1 MINKYAGACVAC
13 DKSVGPG
20 EGSVY
25 KNPGERRW
33 RIYCERDSMN
43 YSTHAV
49 SNVIHFSSGETFYR
63 NKNGRC
69 EDAPC
74 CGCCTI

>member
-1 MINKYAGACVAC
+1 MIARYHSKCAKTGAAIR
-13 DKSVGPG
+13 PG
-20 EGSVY
+20 DTIAFTRA
-25 KNPGERRW
+25 RRP
-33 RIYCERDSMN
+33 ILMQKMHNDG
-43 YSTHAV
+43 V
-49 SNVIHFSSGETFYR
+49 SDVISFGDNTFYR